1 MVDQGE
7 APSLLFQ
14 AESSVRPA
22 GVNLSILSG
31 LRISRRKE
39 ASLFLESLDYKL
51 ILVLINLRRFKR
63 IEGAPSS
70 VAWVNKNI

>member
-7 APSLLFQ
+7 APSLLLQ
-14 AESSVRPA
+14 AESSVTPA

-31 LRISRRKE
+31 LRISRR
-39 ASLFLESLDYKL
+39 SHYFLESLDYKL

-63 IEGAPSS
+63 IKRAPSS